1 MPLTL
6 NVDPPHV
13 AAIKLHA
20 KKTGKSASR
29 LVTQF
34 IDGLTTETPPPSLG
48 VVIKRLRANRD
59 KLTDKGLLNV
69 AVFGSVARGEE
80 SPGSDIDLMVKVAED
95 MSAFRLAGLQSDLR
109 EILGA
114 HVEIVTLKEFNEGFD
129 RSVQEEVVIAY

>member
-48 VVIKRLRANRD
+48 VVIKKLRASRD
-59 KLTDKGLLNV
+59 ELTDKGLLNI
-69 AVFGSVARGEE
+69 AVFGSVARGDEK
-80 SPGSDIDLMVKVAED
+80 PGSDIDLVVKVSDD
-95 MSAFRLAGLQSDLR
+95 MSTFRLAGLKSDLQ
-109 EILGA
+109 ELLGA
-114 HVEIVTLKEFNEGFD
+114 PVEIVTLNEFNEGFD
-129 RSVQEEVVIAY
+129 RSVQQEVVVAY